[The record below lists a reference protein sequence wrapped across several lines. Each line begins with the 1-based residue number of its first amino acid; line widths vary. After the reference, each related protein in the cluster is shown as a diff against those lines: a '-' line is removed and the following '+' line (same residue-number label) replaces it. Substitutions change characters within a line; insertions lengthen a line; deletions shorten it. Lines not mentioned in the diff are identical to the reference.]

1 MKSTLTVLALA
12 ALSVFWGPQSSAFG
26 QDAKVALGTV
36 SVISAR
42 SLTVKVGDQTMT
54 FSVDPKTLVRAPGGS
69 TKSARASAAG
79 KSGPHLGELL
89 EAGQSVS
96 VTYRDTAGA
105 LHATAISTIAK
116 APAVATVANADMH
129 SAGVVTSLGAD
140 WITISGRTGPAS
152 FEQTFKIDPATKVFA
167 KGAGTATAAKGGRL
181 PFPDIVRSGDRVTI
195 SYHMMGDSL
204 LASDVHVTIKKAG
217 H

>member
-1 MKSTLTVLALA
+1 MKPTLTVLALA
-12 ALSVFWGPQSSAFG
+12 ALSGFWGPQSSAFG

-69 TKSARASAAG
+69 TKSARASASG
-79 KSGPHLGELL
+79 KSGPHLDELL
-89 EAGQSVS
+89 KAGQSVS

-105 LHATAISTIAK
+105 LHATAISTMAK

-129 SAGVVTSLGAD
+129 SAGVVKSLGAD
-140 WITISGRTGPAS
+140 WITISGRSGPAS

-181 PFPDIVRSGDRVTI
+181 PFADILGSGDRVTV
-195 SYHMMGDSL
+195 SYHMKGDSL